1 MSKLKVLISNGAG
14 SLEIEGE
21 DAQVVSTYQDIFA
34 NYRDI
39 VFPQSDLFETEPT
52 FPVPATPEDAVV
64 EESAPATAEEDVPK
78 QAEGPLP
85 SLSQVIRLGRPK
97 TETEWCLIY
106 SLYCDQEMGPFK
118 ESDIL
123 EKYRSTGRYTIP
135 RRNNLRRNMQ
145 TLVKRGLLQK
155 SGTAFAPTPDGEAE
169 AHAILNREAEE
180 KSKPSSAKKYE
191 KYTYSTVELNLT
203 PRDGVDFQSFW
214 SSHHHTSHLDQ
225 AVLISYWLKERKGIF
240 EISADHLFTLLR
252 TVGENTSFDIKSVL
266 PNARRKRNFFTYGSQ
281 KGFYAITHIGEDHVK
296 DIEIR

>member
-1 MSKLKVLISNGAG
+1 MSRPSAPTHRGG
-14 SLEIEGE
+14 S
-21 DAQVVSTYQDIFA
+21 S
-34 NYRDI
+34 
-39 VFPQSDLFETEPT
+39 FETGY
-52 FPVPATPEDAVV
+52 
-64 EESAPATAEEDVPK
+64 EEDPARDTPPRGITG
-78 QAEGPLP
+78 QRNLAFP
-85 SLSQVIRLGRPK
+85 SFSQVIDLDQPK
-97 TETEWCLIY
+97 SQIEWCLVCAIY
-106 SLYCDQEMGPFK
+106 CAREMGVFT
-118 ESDIL
+118 ESNVL
-123 EKYRSTGRYTIP
+123 ARCRSTGRCPATFHK
-135 RRNNLRRNMQ
+135 NLRRNMQ

-180 KSKPSSAKKYE
+180 KSRPSSAKKYE

-203 PRDGVDFQSFW
+203 SRDGVDFQSFW

-225 AVLISYWLKERKGIF
+225 AVLIGYWLKERKGIF